1 MIDFRYHLVSLV
13 SVFLAL
19 AVGIVLGAGPL
30 KESIG
35 TELTK
40 SVDVL
45 RQQKKDLNDKLD
57 TANAAVSHR
66 DDFLTGLAPTVIDG
80 QLTGRSV
87 VLVTLPGVDDSKVSD
102 ALVDAIKEAGG
113 TVTGQVSVGAAWVD
127 PAQEPTRAKVIT
139 DLTPKLPIGAIPTGG
154 DTDEKL
160 PRLLAEVLVGN
171 GTTTTGEDR
180 ATSTAVLKEL
190 RSQNLIGI
198 KGSLTGLA
206 TAALVLAPGNP
217 DSSDQNAVPTASGSP
232 QNAYLTLAT
241 ALDAIGGGAVVSGPA
256 SAAAG
261 SGLLAALRDDDA
273 TKEAVSTVDTG
284 TTEMG
289 VITAVLALREQL
301 EGGHGA
307 YGFVGGDT
315 KQTPTLAAG
324 SVVVP
329 TATATKK

>member
-40 SVDVL
+40 SVEVL
-45 RQQKKDLNDKLD
+45 RQQKKDLNDRLD

-66 DDFLTGLAPTVIDG
+66 DDFLAGLTPSVVDG
-80 QLTGRSV
+80 QLTGRSI
-87 VLVTLPGVDDSKVSD
+87 VLVTLPGVEDSKISEN
-102 ALVDAIKEAGG
+102 LTDAIKEAGG
-113 TVTGQVSVGAAWVD
+113 TVTGQVSINAAWVD

-139 DLTPKLPIGAIPTGG
+139 DLTAKLPIGTVPTGG

-171 GTTTTGEDR
+171 GTTAVGEDA

-206 TAALVLAPGNP
+206 QAALVLAPGNP

-232 QNAYLTLAT
+232 QTGFLTLAT
-241 ALDAIGGGAVVSGPA
+241 ALDAIGGRIRPAGRAPGRRRDQGGRFHGRHRDHPDGRDDRRPGPA
-256 SAAAG
+256 RA
-261 SGLLAALRDDDA
+261 
-273 TKEAVSTVDTG
+273 
-284 TTEMG
+284 
-289 VITAVLALREQL
+289 
-301 EGGHGA
+301 
-307 YGFVGGDT
+307 VGGR
-315 KQTPTLAAG
+315 PRGLRLRRR
-324 SVVVP
+324 
-329 TATATKK
+329 